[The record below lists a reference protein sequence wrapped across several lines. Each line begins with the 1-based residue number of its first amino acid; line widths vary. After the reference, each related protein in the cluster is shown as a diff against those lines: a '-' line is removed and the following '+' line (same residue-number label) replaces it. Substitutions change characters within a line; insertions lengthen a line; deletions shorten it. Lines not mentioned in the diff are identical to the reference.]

1 VGVGAV
7 AIGAHPGHHPGVSLR
22 YEPLRLL
29 LRLALA
35 LSVAV
40 AAATVWAIGHG
51 GGFQS
56 SLSVGCYLI
65 GALVLLPAFAGETPS
80 RRDASGWM
88 VQAASR
94 SSFRVDLGEPPEHTL
109 APGAVFVVV
118 AVALFLLGWAIG

>member
-1 VGVGAV
+1 M
-7 AIGAHPGHHPGVSLR
+7 SLR
-22 YEPLRLL
+22 YELLRLL

-40 AAATVWAIGHG
+40 AAVAAVWAIGHW

-65 GALVLLPAFAGETPS
+65 GALVLLLAFAGRSPS

-94 SSFRVDLGEPPEHTL
+94 SSFRVDLGTPPERTL
-109 APGAVFVVV
+109 ASGAVFVV
-118 AVALFLLGWAIG
+118 AVALFGLGWAIG